1 MSYGYILGDHPHP
14 RMTVTNEFVYSTEN
28 VIILVVTVTGR
39 GQHPT
44 NTMMDNLEMNHQM
57 NENMLHVPLL
67 A

>member
-1 MSYGYILGDHPHP
+1 MSYGYILGDQPHP
-14 RMTVTNEFVYSTEN
+14 RMTVTNEFVYTTEN

-44 NTMMDNLEMNHQM
+44 NTMMHNLEMNHQM
-57 NENMLHVPLL
+57 NDNMLHVPLL